1 MKNGTRGGIV
11 ARGVLFERGRSTFR
25 RKRYLFRLFS
35 AVLLAAAPLWAAA
48 TASRQTEFKVSS
60 PEFEMEV
67 DVQFY
72 DGVHQAPRFYTNSN
86 GKGPICLSVEGQPC
100 GESETGNWIGS
111 YAIVHF
117 KLLRQAAGTS
127 ALTLR
132 ERVRVIDQDADLP
145 NRPPFETVVPI
156 SDQTA
161 SDIELYGYSE
171 GSVGKEPHD
180 GDRTWRFLRQ
190 EVFYGNQERPFL
202 ILHWKHT
209 VESIILID
217 AIPVGAARLESHLNR

>member
-1 MKNGTRGGIV
+1 
-11 ARGVLFERGRSTFR
+11 
-25 RKRYLFRLFS
+25 
-35 AVLLAAAPLWAAA
+35 
-48 TASRQTEFKVSS
+48 
-60 PEFEMEV
+60 MEV

-72 DGVHQAPRFYTNSN
+72 DGVHQAPRVYTNSN

-100 GESETGNWIGS
+100 GKSETGNWIGS

-117 KLLRQAAGTS
+117 KLLRRAAGAN

-132 ERVRVIDQDADLP
+132 ERVRVIDQDSDLP
-145 NRPPFETVVPI
+145 NRPPFESVIPI

-171 GSVGKEPHD
+171 GSTAKGEQSD
-180 GDRTWRFLRQ
+180 DRTWRFFRQ

-209 VESIILID
+209 VESITLID
-217 AIPVGAARLESHLNR
+217 AIPLGGARLESQFNR

>member
-1 MKNGTRGGIV
+1 VKNGARGGIV

-72 DGVHQAPRFYTNSN
+72 DGVHEAPRFYTNSN

-100 GESETGNWIGS
+100 GKTEIGNWIGS

-117 KLLRQAAGTS
+117 KLLRPAAS
-127 ALTLR
+127 VFPKLR
-132 ERVRVIDQDADLP
+132 ERVRVIDQDEDLP
-145 NRPPFETVVPI
+145 DRPPFESAIAI
-156 SDQTA
+156 SDQLA

-171 GSVGKEPHD
+171 RSAGKAEKRD
-180 GDRTWRFLRQ
+180 DRTWRFLRQ
-190 EVFYGNQERPFL
+190 ELIYGDEQRPFL

-209 VESIILID
+209 VESITLID
-217 AIPVGAARLESHLNR
+217 AIPVGAARLESLLNR

>member
-1 MKNGTRGGIV
+1 
-11 ARGVLFERGRSTFR
+11 
-25 RKRYLFRLFS
+25 
-35 AVLLAAAPLWAAA
+35 
-48 TASRQTEFKVSS
+48 
-60 PEFEMEV
+60 MEV

-72 DGVHQAPRFYTNSN
+72 DGARQAPHFYTNSE

-100 GESETGNWIGS
+100 GKTEIGNWIGS

-117 KLLRQAAGTS
+117 KLLRQTS

-161 SDIELYGYSE
+161 SVIELYGYSE
-171 GSVGKEPHD
+171 GSAGKGEQD

-190 EVFYGNQERPFL
+190 ELFYANQKRPFL
-202 ILHWKHT
+202 ILHWKQ
-209 VESIILID
+209 
-217 AIPVGAARLESHLNR
+217 